1 MKNKIYITSELLAQ
15 TGLTEQQL
23 NAWKEAK
30 LLQPFGTADDGE
42 PLYTDAELEQV
53 QQITQL
59 LSVGYDLKDIQS
71 IIKKVGLPKQGKSES
86 SRELKQYLTVGNLA
100 EKVGVSPRTLKHWEA
115 KGIIDADMRTEG
127 GFRLYSENYIILC
140 HLILDLQLFGY
151 SLDEIKVLADSLR
164 ELIIFQG
171 NLMHH
176 SKTDAAVKIQGWT
189 EKVDTIIG
197 KFDSYR
203 NAIQRWDDLLKKKK
217 KELNNLKNQN
227 NKRQTETEAQEKD
240 EK

>member
-15 TGLTEQQL
+15 TGLTEKQL

-30 LLQPFGTADDGE
+30 LLQPFGSADDGE

-53 QQITQL
+53 KQINQL

-71 IIKKVGLPKQGKSES
+71 IIKKVGLPKQSKNEG
-86 SRELKQYLTVGNLA
+86 SRQLKQYLTVGNLA

-151 SLDEIKVLADSLR
+151 SLDEIKDFADSLR
-164 ELIIFQG
+164 EFIIFQG
-171 NLMHH
+171 NLLHH
-176 SKTDAAVKIQGWT
+176 SKTDAAKKIESWT
-189 EKVDTIIG
+189 RQANTINEK
-197 KFDSYR
+197 FNSYR
-203 NAIQRWDDLLKKKK
+203 KAIQRWDDLLKKKK
-217 KELNNLKNQN
+217 KELTNLKNQN
-227 NKRQTETEAQEKD
+227 NKRQTETQEQKED
-240 EK
+240 TE